1 VCRATLGELV
11 GWMYF
16 AIISS
21 ATLMCSIPAEADY
34 LLNCRLMDSDT
45 PSWWR
50 KGCKWETIITECEP
64 NELCKVKRLNI
75 ESMSAKAALSAN
87 LTLRTAALAN
97 SATAENR
104 WSGSDNEQPR
114 YRCDEP
120 DNCRRKYAIGC
131 RWRNGEYFKRSGFR
145 GNSRS

>member
-1 VCRATLGELV
+1 MVRWTQ
-11 GWMYF
+11 F
-16 AIISS
+16 AIISL

-75 ESMSAKAALSAN
+75 VSVSAKAALSAN
-87 LTLRTAALAN
+87 LRMRTAVLVNSTTAETAGLAATMSSAGLATTSRATAAN
-97 SATAENR
+97 STLSGAIGGTAGTVNGAV
-104 WSGSDNEQPR
+104 SGSTAGVDR
-114 YRCDEP
+114 
-120 DNCRRKYAIGC
+120 AV
-131 RWRNGEYFKRSGFR
+131 SGL
-145 GNSRS
+145 